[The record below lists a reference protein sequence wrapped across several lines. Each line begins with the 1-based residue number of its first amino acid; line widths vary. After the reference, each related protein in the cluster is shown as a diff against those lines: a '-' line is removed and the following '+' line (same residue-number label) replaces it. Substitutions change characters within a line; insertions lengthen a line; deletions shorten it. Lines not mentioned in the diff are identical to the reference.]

1 MIEIIDTI
9 PSLRKTLHTRD
20 ISDVNTR
27 TPPDIIDRESKT
39 AAQEGDKIKF
49 C

>member
-9 PSLRKTLHTRD
+9 PSLRKTLHKSD
-20 ISDVNTR
+20 INNVNTR
-27 TPPDIIDRESKT
+27 TPADIIDRESKS
-39 AAQEGDKIKF
+39 AAREGDKIKF